1 MSANE
6 KAEAFLIVV
15 KRLLKWAALAL
26 LAAAGL
32 IGALY
37 GYERYQESQRNKP
50 YLLTSYAEVK
60 LGDSAEQVRYA
71 LGHPPT
77 FLYKGDE
84 TKTGNPFDQFLEVV
98 KSDDLSKAHLLK
110 ESKVWQYPGRTNTEI
125 SVTFDKPGGVVDS
138 IACYSQG
145 SYSCP
150 SVFGIEDG
158 TSEDAVL
165 EHLGKPDAEKLDQ
178 AAKVMRYN
186 RYNLT
191 LYLVK
196 KQVYMLEVTAPAPTP
211 KS

>member
-1 MSANE
+1 M
-6 KAEAFLIVV
+6 
-15 KRLLKWAALAL
+15 
-26 LAAAGL
+26 
-32 IGALY
+32 
-37 GYERYQESQRNKP
+37 
-50 YLLTSYAEVK
+50 TSYAEVK

-77 FLYKGDE
+77 FLHKSEE
-84 TKTGNPFDQFLEVV
+84 TKTGNPFDEFLEVV
-98 KSDDLSKAHLLK
+98 KSDDPAKAHLLK
-110 ESKVWQYPGRTNTEI
+110 QSNVWQYPGRTSTEI

-138 IACYSQG
+138 VACYSQG

-158 TSEDAVL
+158 TSEEEVV
-165 EHLGKPDAEKLDQ
+165 EHLGKPDAETLDQ

-196 KQVYMLEVTAPAPTP
+196 KQVYMLEVTAPASTP
-211 KS
+211 KG